1 MKFFLKN
8 KLDKP
13 DVVFF
18 DLDNTI
24 YDYNSAHTFAMNQV
38 GFYFFKKHNLSK
50 KKFFFFFKKA
60 KKLIKNQLGKTAS
73 SHNRLIYFQKLFEIM
88 NLDSQIKSTL
98 KLEELYWKFF
108 LKKAYL
114 FSGLLNFLKYL
125 KKKNIPTGIITDLT
139 SQIQFKKIKY
149 FKIDKYFSNIT
160 TSEESIFDKPKKKI
174 FIIAKKKFKKTKN
187 IWMIGDSLLC
197 DIKGSKEAI
206 NAVTFHKAKNTYP
219 KYKNIKPD
227 FSFKNYVEINYFF
240 NNLINDAK

>member
-1 MKFFLKN
+1 M
-8 KLDKP
+8 
-13 DVVFF
+13 
-18 DLDNTI
+18 
-24 YDYNSAHTFAMNQV
+24 
-38 GFYFFKKHNLSK
+38 
-50 KKFFFFFKKA
+50 
-60 KKLIKNQLGKTAS
+60 
-73 SHNRLIYFQKLFEIM
+73 
-88 NLDSQIKSTL
+88 
-98 KLEELYWKFF
+98 
-108 LKKAYL
+108 
-114 FSGLLNFLKYL
+114 
-125 KKKNIPTGIITDLT
+125 T

-149 FKIDKYFSNIT
+149 FKIDKYFINIT

-206 NAVTFHKAKNTYP
+206 NAVTFHKIKSSYP